1 MGSRNMT
8 LILRSSLVIPNYV
21 VGDNCQ
27 MFGQTLSVL
36 DSIMLLI
43 AIYYVFDL
51 EYPTMYAQMVGII
64 QHWVVG
70 DAYTKQKWSNFIQFS
85 DMLSISSDKP
95 DISE

>member
-8 LILRSSLVIPNYV
+8 LILRSSLVIPKYV

-36 DSIMLLI
+36 NSIILLI

-51 EYPTMYAQMVGII
+51 EYPTMYVQMVGIM

-70 DAYTKQKWSNFIQFS
+70 DAYTEQKCTNFIKFS
-85 DMLSISSDKP
+85 DMLSKSSDKP

>member
-21 VGDNCQ
+21 AGDNCL

-36 DSIMLLI
+36 NSIMLLI

-51 EYPTMYAQMVGII
+51 VYPTMYAQMLGII

-70 DAYTKQKWSNFIQFS
+70 DAYTEQKWSNLIKYS
-85 DMLSISSDKP
+85 DMLLKSSDKP
-95 DISE
+95 DIRE

>member
-8 LILRSSLVIPNYV
+8 LILRSSPAIPKYV
-21 VGDNCQ
+21 VDDNCQ
-27 MFGQTLSVL
+27 IFGQTLSVL

-51 EYPTMYAQMVGII
+51 EYPTMYVQMVGII

-70 DAYTKQKWSNFIQFS
+70 DAYTEQKCTNFIKFS
-85 DMLSISSDKP
+85 DMLSKSSDKP

>member
-8 LILRSSLVIPNYV
+8 LILRSLLVIPNYV

-36 DSIMLLI
+36 NSIMLLI

-51 EYPTMYAQMVGII
+51 EYPTMYVQMVGII

-70 DAYTKQKWSNFIQFS
+70 DAYTETEVYEFYKIFRHAVKIVW
-85 DMLSISSDKP
+85 
-95 DISE
+95 

>member
-8 LILRSSLVIPNYV
+8 LILRSSLVISNYV

-51 EYPTMYAQMVGII
+51 EYPTMYVHMVGII

-70 DAYTKQKWSNFIQFS
+70 DAYAEQKWSNSIKFP
-85 DMLSISSDKP
+85 DMLSKSSDKP
-95 DISE
+95 GISE

>member
-8 LILRSSLVIPNYV
+8 LILRSSPAIPKYV
-21 VGDNCQ
+21 VDDNCQ
-27 MFGQTLSVL
+27 IFGQTLSVL

-70 DAYTKQKWSNFIQFS
+70 DAYTEQKWSNFIEFS

>member
-1 MGSRNMT
+1 
-8 LILRSSLVIPNYV
+8 
-21 VGDNCQ
+21 

-51 EYPTMYAQMVGII
+51 EYTTMYAQMVGII

-70 DAYTKQKWSNFIQFS
+70 DAYTEQKWSNFLKFS
-85 DMLSISSDKP
+85 DMLSILSDKP
-95 DISE
+95 DTSE

>member
-1 MGSRNMT
+1 M
-8 LILRSSLVIPNYV
+8 

-51 EYPTMYAQMVGII
+51 EYPTMYVQMVGII

-70 DAYTKQKWSNFIQFS
+70 DAYTEQKWSNLIKYS
-85 DMLSISSDKP
+85 DMLLKSSDKP
-95 DISE
+95 DIRE

>member
-8 LILRSSLVIPNYV
+8 LILSSSLAIPNYV

-51 EYPTMYAQMVGII
+51 EYPTMFVQMVGII

-70 DAYTKQKWSNFIQFS
+70 DAYTEQKWSNLIKYS
-85 DMLSISSDKP
+85 DMLLKSSDKP
-95 DISE
+95 DIRE

>member
-21 VGDNCQ
+21 AGDNCQ

-51 EYPTMYAQMVGII
+51 EYPTMYVHMVGII

-70 DAYTKQKWSNFIQFS
+70 DAYTEQKWSNFIEFS